1 MLKYS
6 LLLQHKP
13 HRRKLIVKPLLEWQE
28 LPTDSLRMAAGL
40 SEPKQRIQDGGD
52 SPSVQAAQFQGPVR
66 DLPELY
72 HGILAAHLMLAVI
85 EMPLYGRKVEPVH
98 FFSLRWNLDLY
109 WEVGN
114 NNLS

>member
-1 MLKYS
+1 MLKYG

-13 HRRKLIVKPLLEWQE
+13 HRRRKLRVKPLLEWQE
-28 LPTDSLRMAAGL
+28 LPANSLWMAAGL
-40 SEPKQRIQDGGD
+40 PEPKQRIQDGGD
-52 SPSVQAAQFQGPVR
+52 SPSVQAAQFQGPVG

-85 EMPLYGRKVEPVH
+85 EMPLHGREVEPVH
-98 FFSLRWNLDLY
+98 FLSLRWNLDLY

-114 NNLS
+114 GTI